1 MLSPLPGVAETAMLR
16 GDAVRSV
23 RLYSACE
30 ALHQE
35 FGFPMTSQD
44 RKKHD
49 HYVAALCEQ
58 LGQADFEA
66 TWAMGKSMTMDQA
79 VAYALQLLPA
89 DD

>member
-1 MLSPLPGVAETAMLR
+1 MLR
-16 GDAVRSV
+16 GETVRGA

-35 FGFPMTSQD
+35 FGVPITPED
-44 RKKHD
+44 RKQHD
-49 HYVAALCEQ
+49 LHVAALCEQ

-79 VAYALQLLPA
+79 VAYALQPLPA